1 MYGVVKWI
9 RGTRE
14 KSLRMKEKLS
24 VNIFQLGSSAGRG
37 PVKGMTQVGGGSA
50 LNRIPA
56 PQSLSVGTHSAAVNL
71 SVPLFRKFCLDG
83 HGSEKRSMNL
93 EATQGLGS
101 DKIRNVWLRENGAG
115 EDVTRYRVL
124 GPGPPRPPG
133 IGPLKAKRDGGQEF
147 LGGHV
152 SF

>member
-50 LNRIPA
+50 LKRIPA

-71 SVPLFRKFCLDG
+71 SDRK
-83 HGSEKRSMNL
+83 S
-93 EATQGLGS
+93 
-101 DKIRNVWLRENGAG
+101 V
-115 EDVTRYRVL
+115 V
-124 GPGPPRPPG
+124 
-133 IGPLKAKRDGGQEF
+133 
-147 LGGHV
+147 
-152 SF
+152 